1 MPRIRSFDRMSFFAL
16 SFALLAREF
25 TFFFNSFLD
34 AINRLKKFL
43 QKFDPFSY
51 NVWSQFHTYLFFS
64 RFEREMKTDVHFLR

>member
-34 AINRLKKFL
+34 AINRLKNFCKNSIRFHIMFGHSFTPIFFFRDL
-43 QKFDPFSY
+43 
-51 NVWSQFHTYLFFS
+51 NV
-64 RFEREMKTDVHFLR
+64 R